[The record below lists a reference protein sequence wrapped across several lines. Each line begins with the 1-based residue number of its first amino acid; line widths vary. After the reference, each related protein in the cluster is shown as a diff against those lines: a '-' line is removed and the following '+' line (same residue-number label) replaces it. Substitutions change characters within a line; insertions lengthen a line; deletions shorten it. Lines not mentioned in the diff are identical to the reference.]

1 MPGVEPVRVRCVLD
15 VLGGPSRRVGPS
27 GVLIG
32 RQSDCDIVASDPS
45 VSRRHALVRLTG
57 AGVEVVP
64 LGRSPID
71 VNGEPSTKPRA
82 LADGDELQLP
92 GLTLAVAISI
102 PRPDLESRAGFV
114 LARADGAS
122 FGIVHTPF
130 VIGGGDTDDLIV
142 KKWPARTMSLHV
154 AQGAL
159 FVELHGG
166 AATRNGEPLEV
177 DALSPLAP
185 GDELA
190 CRGETF
196 AVRAVGGPADTTA
209 LRGAELPKRLVIE
222 MLPRGGRVVFSVG
235 AGERAVYLA
244 DRRFDLMVALARPP
258 GGHLAGEFISD
269 DVLRAVVWPRKPSV
283 TRPEINMLISRCRRD
298 LVDAGL
304 AGPLLIERAPGG
316 GGTRLVLAPDAEI
329 VMKG

>member
-1 MPGVEPVRVRCVLD
+1 VEPVRVRCVLD
-15 VLGGPSRRVGPS
+15 VVGGPSRRVGPS
-27 GVLIG
+27 GILIG
-32 RQSDCDIVASDPS
+32 RQSDCDIVAGDPS
-45 VSRRHALVRLTG
+45 VSRRHALIRLTG

-71 VNGEPSTKPRA
+71 VNGEPITKPRA
-82 LADGDELQLP
+82 LVDGDQLGLP
-92 GLTLAVAISI
+92 GLTLAVAVAI
-102 PRPDLESRAGFV
+102 PRPDLEARAGFV
-114 LARADGAS
+114 LARTDGAS

-130 VIGGGDTDDLIV
+130 VVGGGDLDDLIV
-142 KKWPARTMSLHV
+142 KKWPARVLSLHV

-159 FVELHGG
+159 FVELHAGS
-166 AATRNGEPLEV
+166 ATRNGQPLEP
-177 DALSPLAP
+177 DTLTALVP

-196 AVRAVGGPADTTA
+196 VVRGVGGPEDTTV
-209 LRGAELPKRLVIE
+209 LRGAELPRRLVIE
-222 MLPRGGRVVFSVG
+222 MLPRGGRVVFSIG

-244 DRRFDLMVALARPP
+244 DRRFDLMIALARPP
-258 GGHLAGEFISD
+258 GGHVAGEFISD
-269 DVLRAVVWPRKPSV
+269 DVLRTVVWPRKPSV

-298 LVDAGL
+298 LVEAGL

>member
-1 MPGVEPVRVRCVLD
+1 MRCVLD
-15 VLGGPSRRVGPS
+15 VIGGPSRRVGPS
-27 GVLIG
+27 GILIG
-32 RQSDCDIVASDPS
+32 RQSDCDIVTTDPS

-71 VNGEPSTKPRA
+71 INGTPSTRPQA
-82 LADGDELQLP
+82 LAHGDELRLP
-92 GLTLAVAISI
+92 GLTLAVAITI
-102 PRPDLESRAGFV
+102 PRPDLDARAGFL
-114 LARADGAS
+114 LARGGGGS
-122 FGIVHTPF
+122 FGVAHTPF

-142 KKWPARTMSLHV
+142 KKWPERVMSLHI

-159 FVELHGG
+159 FVELHAG

-177 DALSPLAP
+177 DAMTALVP

-196 AVRAVGGPADTTA
+196 VVRAVGGGEITTA
-209 LRGAELPKRLVIE
+209 LRGAELPVRVFIE
-222 MLPRGGRVVFSVG
+222 MLPRGGRVVFSIG
-235 AGERAVYLA
+235 AGDRAVYLA
-244 DRRFDLMVALARPP
+244 DRRFDLVVALARPP
-258 GGHLAGEFISD
+258 GGHRAGEFISD
-269 DVLRAVVWPRKPSV
+269 DVLRTVVWPRKPSV

-298 LVDAGL
+298 LVEAGL

-316 GGTRLVLAPDAEI
+316 GGTRLAVAPDAEI